1 MLQNSLENMSCSSR
15 RVIYKT
21 SFELG
26 SYVLNEVKVDIY
38 HLVKGPL
45 VEHYAYIMI
54 TIVHPTSNSKN
65 LQSIRISIMKYL
77 YMKDLLL

>member
-1 MLQNSLENMSCSSR
+1 MR

-21 SFELG
+21 HFELG
-26 SYVLNEVKVDIY
+26 SYAVNEVKVDIY

-54 TIVHPTSNSKN
+54 TIVQLTSNSKN

-77 YMKDLLL
+77 YMKDLRL